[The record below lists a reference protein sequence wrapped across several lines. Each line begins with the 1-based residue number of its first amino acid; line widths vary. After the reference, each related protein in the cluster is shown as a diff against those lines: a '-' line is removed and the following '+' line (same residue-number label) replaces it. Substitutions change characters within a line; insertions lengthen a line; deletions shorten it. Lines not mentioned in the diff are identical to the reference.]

1 MKTITKPP
9 TPPPVKD
16 DHAHTDGRGIV
27 VMITGNTEK
36 QVSGKDVMETIVD
49 KLSFMR
55 VERIFAY
62 GSGVENAARI
72 ASKTLNCDF
81 NSLGFEYINLLGIR
95 PHIII
100 QFGVVMGGDQYKKLV
115 ATTKRVIR
123 V

>member
-9 TPPPVKD
+9 TPPPIKD
-16 DHAHTDGRGIV
+16 DHAHTDGRGII

-36 QVSGKDVMETIVD
+36 QVSVKDAMEIIVD

-72 ASKTLNCDF
+72 ASKTLNCAF
-81 NSLGFEYINLLGIR
+81 RPVAFEYINLLGIR

-100 QFGVVMGGDQYKKLV
+100 QFGVVMGGDQYRKLI
-115 ATTKRVIR
+115 ATTQKVII